1 MSKKGGITKGKSHKE
16 GGIPMVVESTGQQ
29 VELEGGEGVINKTN
43 MASDTKFDF
52 QGKQM
57 TTCEI
62 ASAINSANGNGV
74 QIDCDDVTGK
84 KYAYEDGGVVFIN
97 YKKDEIM
104 YEPIDGKYY
113 ANDMEFDSLEEAQ
126 KFLDSGGVN
135 EDLRGAYERGLFKG
149 GGGVGKKVKTF
160 KQLETHPF
168 VREIF
173 YEYQQGV
180 YDESDYIYVLHLV
193 DGKKF
198 ETLDTGIIT
207 APSKSRLVSY
217 FNEYDVVNE
226 ENNFFKEGGS
236 VTFNDAGT
244 SMVMYH
250 EKEGNFFFP
259 QGQIYLYL
267 YDVENSSKKLGK
279 EFDWVFYPMTTMSM
293 AWQKGYVPPLKRIWT
308 KKFQKDKKGAEHLLG
323 VIKAFLI
330 EEEGKTELYIDMMS
344 VNPTQKKKGIMSYM
358 IKELRDTFNLTQD
371 QITFSDTTA
380 EGKKF
385 ISKKTYEGGGNVK
398 DYNSLI
404 GKYVNIYSMGV
415 STPTEH
421 QIKDVMVSGENFRY
435 RYITLKFD
443 LGIAPIPLE
452 EADAL
457 MNNEIIFVNDNKEE
471 FGVQLIPNQ
480 FKEGGGVDSKIYSAK
495 KEKGRNYI
503 YKNGVK
509 YGYLH
514 TIYQRRGNREVPTI
528 VLVRLSDGKYF
539 KSLYTFQKDVYAW
552 VNATGEMFESLHE
565 EEMEQGGDVRD
576 FSWYQDFKKQELK
589 RGTAHEM
596 EHVDSISKFKKK
608 GVSDKDVAE
617 AIAQDHLDENENYYI
632 ELDKMDV
639 DAIKRKKKKYEH
651 GGNVHDISK
660 VMHPTDSKVK
670 RVLKNDFDINFK
682 PKNIFYPKQSLGLT
696 RIEMPQIRGEFL
708 PLLFDKLD
716 NDRIPYE
723 DLRVMPNTLKPSQN
737 EINIDNA
744 NRLDMDSVYLK
755 KAIVSNDNF
764 IIDGHHRWYYCLI
777 NDIPIDI
784 TKIDLPIEEA
794 LNYIRQL
801 DFVQVDTI
809 EKGGRMLSD
818 SQKTLFEVGGNIEA
832 SKYSKEIPLSI
843 YKGIISDYDKDGIS
857 NADDLQPYKSSET
870 KLEEVSIKDEITD
883 IVNYRNL
890 FVQVQQNVLNKIKD
904 INTCGK
910 IKCSI
915 KTRIKT
921 PYSIINKLR
930 RRSLTD
936 VKTLDK
942 LDKKA
947 KEFLK
952 NKDLKGI
959 DLYKGLTDILGF
971 MVIVEDFESLTKLK
985 NEVEHGT
992 LGEVLE
998 FEDFY
1003 KNDNN
1008 GYRAYHFLLST
1019 ESNGTFIP
1027 YELQIRTM
1035 RVNELALITHTI
1047 YKQGKLNGAY
1057 NDKISKQIELADKG
1071 NKTIARLVDKE
1082 LVDKDLINRLTIQ
1095 KFAMG
1100 DMVIGDWLYLYRYKV
1115 QNNAN
1120 KQTSFITEFAENE
1133 SEARKEI
1140 NKKYKNITILSVS
1153 VNDKEYVAIDEF
1165 VDKQT
1170 DKNRVDI
1177 FETQEAFEYADQLK
1191 KGGVVYKDLSSIKP
1205 DIVND
1210 GYTTEVDEVTI
1221 EKTGKTFILHDRKIT
1236 GASGAYQLLK
1246 DFWNIENID
1255 VVEEMNVIYLDSQ
1268 NKPIAIYR
1276 HSKGGID
1283 STIADIEV
1291 ISAVAVKTL
1300 AKGVIVSHNHPS
1312 GNLKASNADLEV
1324 SQRLKNALKLF
1335 NIILLDSM
1343 IVTKDG
1349 YYSMADDGVFRM
1361 GGNVMSNSNNNTI
1374 VIDEADTKND
1384 DKIFLVKLKDV
1395 FYVIYEGDIVFQSNN
1410 LKEAK
1415 EDFELALYYDKAN
1428 AKKKFAGGGGIGAG
1442 LKEDAQKY
1450 IITFFNVLKLIVPKN
1465 MISSLQEEVTL
1476 QVKQKGVISLDEIE
1490 NYEPYNNLVG
1500 RFIDIPKLYFQD
1512 EKGKNAIVYL
1522 HYFSSGSDWYIT
1534 ELDKTTG
1541 EAFGYVILNGD
1552 TQNSEFGYID
1562 IKDLVSNNKIE
1573 IDLYWSL
1580 QTLNEIFEKR
1590 FPELVDGV
1598 VEYYSKDSNLTR
1610 LTNFEVLIE
1619 KNAFKNQ
1626 YEVNQLIELMIDEK
1640 GTDANMY
1647 TTMEQSFLQ
1656 RYSGM
1661 GGLQKYGATGK
1672 GILWEYYTPKN
1683 IADIMWQLAYKHKS
1697 VESFDRVLE
1706 NSVGVGVFVNSCPS
1720 AVGSM
1725 DCYDISKYAIS
1736 ICNILYG
1743 KDERFSFLNRSFE
1756 TKFFDGNT
1764 SLKGNVTPIYDLVIG
1779 NPPYSEYSGKY
1790 AGMGEKKYTKAENYI
1805 DYFIFRSLDLL
1816 KSGGLL
1822 VYILGSVKGMGQ
1834 DNWLESK
1841 DNYTKLKIK
1850 EKADLVDAL
1859 RLGSGVFE
1867 FTDVDSDIIVLR
1879 KK

>member
-1 MSKKGGITKGKSHKE
+1 MSANGGITKGKSHKE
-16 GGIPMVVESTGQQ
+16 GGIPMVVKSTGQQ
-29 VELEGGEGVINKTN
+29 VELEGGEGVINKRN
-43 MASDTKFDF
+43 MASDKKFEF

-62 ASAINSANGNGV
+62 ASEINSANGNGV
-74 QIDCDDVTGK
+74 QIECDDVTGK
-84 KYAYEDGGVVFIN
+84 KYEYSTGGKI
-97 YKKDEIM
+97 
-104 YEPIDGKYY
+104 
-113 ANDMEFDSLEEAQ
+113 L
-126 KFLDSGGVN
+126 N
-135 EDLRGAYERGLFKG
+135 EDEEESFKEWMDDGNVIEQSKGVYSTQDAQYRNRLKGLDELRKYFRKEFLSDSYEG
-149 GGGVGKKVKTF
+149 GGGVEDYINIDRMNPRQYEMVTNFNTLKSLAKNGFIELHEKTGLRYTNVESKYMQENRVTNVRHDYIESAKNPKFEFKNRKYAIGYSKGLNFLRIYVLEDMSKSENKYEGGGLVQIGDDVIINGIEYSYLKREKTETRFAPNHYEYTFYPIYAKDKSLKVDFRNDDDFNNWFKINGIKKEKYEGGGGVYHDKTRFPNEGEIVLSKDVDYDMMSFFDRTNKNLLITLKNGKKVKASVGQF
-160 KQLETHPF
+160 YNDIIFNGDFPKEIEGANYKLQLKEF
-168 VREIF
+168 EKIEIVN
-173 YEYQQGV
+173 QM
-180 YDESDYIYVLHLV
+180 
-193 DGKKF
+193 
-198 ETLDTGIIT
+198 
-207 APSKSRLVSY
+207 SK
-217 FNEYDVVNE
+217 
-226 ENNFFKEGGS
+226 GGS
-236 VTFNDAGT
+236 
-244 SMVMYH
+244 
-250 EKEGNFFFP
+250 
-259 QGQIYLYL
+259 
-267 YDVENSSKKLGK
+267 
-279 EFDWVFYPMTTMSM
+279 
-293 AWQKGYVPPLKRIWT
+293 
-308 KKFQKDKKGAEHLLG
+308 
-323 VIKAFLI
+323 
-330 EEEGKTELYIDMMS
+330 
-344 VNPTQKKKGIMSYM
+344 
-358 IKELRDTFNLTQD
+358 
-371 QITFSDTTA
+371 
-380 EGKKF
+380 
-385 ISKKTYEGGGNVK
+385 VK

-415 STPTEH
+415 SLPTEH
-421 QIKDVMVSGENFRY
+421 QIKDVQVSGENFRY
-435 RYITLKFD
+435 RYVTLKFD
-443 LGIAPIPLE
+443 LGIAPISLE
-452 EADAL
+452 EADAF

-480 FKEGGGVDSKIYSAK
+480 FKEGG
-495 KEKGRNYI
+495 
-503 YKNGVK
+503 
-509 YGYLH
+509 
-514 TIYQRRGNREVPTI
+514 
-528 VLVRLSDGKYF
+528 
-539 KSLYTFQKDVYAW
+539 
-552 VNATGEMFESLHE
+552 
-565 EEMEQGGDVRD
+565 DVRD
-576 FSWYQDFKKQELK
+576 FDWYQMWKKDQVK
-589 RGTAHEM
+589 KGTATEM
-596 EHVDSISKFKKK
+596 EHIDSIREFKKR
-608 GVSDKDVAE
+608 GVSDKEVAE
-617 AIAQDHLDENENYYI
+617 AIAKDHLDEDENYYM
-632 ELDKMDV
+632 ELEKMDV
-639 DAIKRKKKKYEH
+639 DAIKRKKKQYRE
-651 GGNVHDISK
+651 GGNVHSISNI
-660 VMHPTDSKVK
+660 MHPTDSKVK
-670 RVLKNDFDINFK
+670 RVLKNDFDINFQ
-682 PKNIFYPKQSLGLT
+682 PKNIFVPKQSLGLT
-696 RIEMPQIRGEFL
+696 RIEMPQIRGQFL

-716 NDRIPYE
+716 NDRISYE

-744 NRLDMDSVYLK
+744 NRLNMDSVYLK

-764 IIDGHHRWYYCLI
+764 IIDGHHRWYYCLV
-777 NDIPIDI
+777 NNIPIDI

-809 EKGGRMLSD
+809 EKGGMLSD
-818 SQKTLFEVGGNIEA
+818 SQKSLFGEGGNIEA
-832 SKYSKEIPLSI
+832 NKYSKEIPIDI
-843 YKGIISDYDKDGIS
+843 YTGVTSDYDKDGIA
-857 NADDLQPYKSSET
+857 NADDLEPNKPSET
-870 KLEEVSIKDEITD
+870 KLEEISLKDELTD
-883 IVNYRNL
+883 IVDYRNL
-890 FVQVQQNVLNKIKD
+890 FVQVQKNVLDKIQK
-904 INTCGK
+904 INTCGN
-910 IKCSI
+910 IQCSI

-952 NKDLKGI
+952 NKNLKGI

-985 NEVEHGT
+985 NEIEKGN

-998 FEDFY
+998 FDDFY

-1019 ESNGTFIP
+1019 EANGTFIP
-1027 YELQIRTM
+1027 YELQIRTR

-1047 YKQGKLNGAY
+1047 YKQGKMNGAY
-1057 NDKISKQIELADKG
+1057 NDKIAKQIELADKG

-1082 LVDKDLINRLTIQ
+1082 LVDKELINRLTIQ

-1100 DMVIGDWLYLYRYKV
+1100 DVVMDEWMYEYNYKV
-1115 QNNAN
+1115 KNNSN
-1120 KQTSFITEFAENE
+1120 KQIYTITEFAENE
-1133 SEARKEI
+1133 SQARKSI

-1165 VDKQT
+1165 EDKQT

-1177 FETQEAFEYADQLK
+1177 FETFERFEYADEFK
-1191 KGGVVYKDLSSIKP
+1191 KGGVVYKDLSTIKP
-1205 DIVND
+1205 DMVND
-1210 GYTTEVDEVTI
+1210 ASNTFTTEVDEVTI
-1221 EKTGKTFILHDRKIT
+1221 NKTGKTFLFHERKIT
-1236 GASGAYQLLK
+1236 GSSGAYQLLK
-1246 DFWNIENID
+1246 DFWNVENID
-1255 VVEEMNVIYLDSQ
+1255 VVEEMNIIYLDTQ
-1268 NKPIAIYR
+1268 NKPISIYR

-1300 AKGVIVSHNHPS
+1300 AKGVIISHNHPS
-1312 GNLKASNADLEV
+1312 GNLTASNSDLEV
-1324 SQRLKNALKLF
+1324 SQKLKNALKLF

-1343 IVTKDG
+1343 IVTKNG
-1349 YYSMADDGVFRM
+1349 YYSMADDGVFKM
-1361 GGNVMSNSNNNTI
+1361 GGNVQSNSHNSTLLL
-1374 VIDEADTKND
+1374 DEADTKNG

-1415 EDFELALYYDKAN
+1415 EDFELALYYDKTN
-1428 AKKKFAGGGGIGAG
+1428 AKKMFDDGGEVA
-1442 LKEDAQKY
+1442 K
-1450 IITFFNVLKLIVPKN
+1450 VL
-1465 MISSLQEEVTL
+1465 
-1476 QVKQKGVISLDEIE
+1476 
-1490 NYEPYNNLVG
+1490 
-1500 RFIDIPKLYFQD
+1500 DIPKLYFQD

-1522 HYFSSGSDWYIT
+1522 HYFSSGSDWFIT

-1552 TQNSEFGYID
+1552 TQNSEFGYMD
-1562 IKDLVSNNKIE
+1562 INELSENNDYIE
-1573 IDLYWSL
+1573 LDKYWTP

-1598 VEYYSKDSNLTR
+1598 VEYYSKDQNLTR
-1610 LTNFEVLIE
+1610 LTNYEVVIE

-1720 AVGSM
+1720 AVRSM

-1743 KDERFSFLNRSFE
+1743 QDERFSFLNRSFE

>member
-29 VELEGGEGVINKTN
+29 VELEGGEGVTNKTN
-43 MASDTKFDF
+43 MASDTKYEF

-62 ASAINSANGNGV
+62 TSALNSANGNGV

-104 YEPIDGKYY
+104 YEPMDGKYY
-113 ANDMEFDSLEEAQ
+113 ANDKEFDSLEEAQ

-135 EDLRGAYERGLFKG
+135 ENLRGAYERGLFKG
-149 GGGVGKKVKTF
+149 GGGVDAIVIEKPYRNGNFQEDIAKENIT
-160 KQLETHPF
+160 
-168 VREIF
+168 EIF
-173 YEYQQGV
+173 NNV
-180 YDESDYIYVLHLV
+180 SFR
-193 DGKKF
+193 KF
-198 ETLDTGIIT
+198 GNEFRKHIM
-207 APSKSRLVSY
+207 PS
-217 FNEYDVVNE
+217 FTQ
-226 ENNFFKEGGS
+226 ENNADRLTRNYRWSDFASYLIGDGS
-236 VTFNDAGT
+236 YNVT
-244 SMVMYH
+244 
-250 EKEGNFFFP
+250 
-259 QGQIYLYL
+259 
-267 YDVENSSKKLGK
+267 
-279 EFDWVFYPMTTMSM
+279 
-293 AWQKGYVPPLKRIWT
+293 
-308 KKFQKDKKGAEHLLG
+308 
-323 VIKAFLI
+323 
-330 EEEGKTELYIDMMS
+330 EEEYK
-344 VNPTQKKKGIMSYM
+344 NF
-358 IKELRDTFNLTQD
+358 IKNFN
-371 QITFSDTTA
+371 TTY
-380 EGKKF
+380 KD
-385 ISKKTYEGGGNVK
+385 SYEGGGGVK
-398 DYNSLI
+398 DFKSLI

-435 RYITLKFD
+435 RYVTLKFD

-457 MNNEIIFVNDNKEE
+457 LNNEIIFVNDNKEE

-480 FKEGGGVDSKIYSAK
+480 FKEGGGVDSTTKYKVGDKIKSFEVK
-495 KEKGRNYI
+495 KIVDGYA
-503 YKNGVK
+503 YK
-509 YGYLH
+509 YGAGGKKTRYVTTFLLLESDNGQER
-514 TIYQRRGNREVPTI
+514 ILRADKKS
-528 VLVRLSDGKYF
+528 LSDAETYFPTFGHTKKY
-539 KSLYTFQKDVYAW
+539 KTWQ
-552 VNATGEMFESLHE
+552 MFESAEKME
-565 EEMEQGGDVRD
+565 EGGGVDSNTQKLIEELKKHSNESFSDVMTNKEGEKYRFHYWKLKYPSASNWLVKLFEKASEENTGKSYNRNFANGDYSFYYDRPEMKNKPNGSMQMRMLEVVDTFEEGGDVRD

-589 RGTAHEM
+589 RGTEHEM
-596 EHVDSISKFKKK
+596 EHVDSISKFKKA

-617 AIAQDHLDENENYYI
+617 AIAQDHLDEDENYYI
-632 ELDKMDV
+632 ELEKMDV
-639 DAIKRKKKKYEH
+639 DAIKRKKKKYRD
-651 GGNVHDISK
+651 GGNVHNISK

-670 RVLKNDFDINFK
+670 RVLKNDFDIDFK
-682 PKNIFYPKQSLGLT
+682 PKNIYYPKQSLGLK
-696 RIEMPQIRGEFL
+696 RIQMPQIRGEFL

-716 NDRIPYE
+716 KDRIGYE
-723 DLRVMPNTLKPSQN
+723 DSRVMPNTLKPSQD

-818 SQKTLFEVGGNIEA
+818 SQKTLFEGGGNIEV

-870 KLEEVSIKDEITD
+870 KLEEVSIKDELTD

-985 NEVEHGT
+985 NEVEQGT

-1047 YKQGKLNGAY
+1047 YKQGKLNGEY
-1057 NDKISKQIELADKG
+1057 NNKLSKQIELADKG

-1082 LVDKDLINRLTIQ
+1082 LQDKDLIKRLTLQ
-1095 KFAMG
+1095 KFGMG
-1100 DMVIGDWLYLYRYKV
+1100 DVVMGDWLYLYRYKIK
-1115 QNNAN
+1115 NNAN
-1120 KQTSFITEFAENE
+1120 KQISYITEFAENE
-1133 SEARKEI
+1133 SQARKEI
-1140 NKKYKNITILSVS
+1140 NKKYKNFTVLSVS
-1153 VNDKEYVAIDEF
+1153 VNDKEYVPIDEF
-1165 VDKQT
+1165 VDLQKDRNQ
-1170 DKNRVDI
+1170 VDI
-1177 FETQEAFEYADQLK
+1177 FETQESFEYADQLK
-1191 KGGVVYKDLSSIKP
+1191 KGGKIYQDLSSIKP

-1210 GYTTEVDEVTI
+1210 ASNTYTTEVDEVSI
-1221 EKTGKTFILHDRKIT
+1221 EKTGKTFVLNDRKIT
-1236 GASGAYQLLK
+1236 GASSAYQLLK

-1255 VVEEMNVIYLDSQ
+1255 VVEELNVIYLDTQ

-1300 AKGVIVSHNHPS
+1300 AKGVIMSHNHPS

-1349 YYSMADDGVFRM
+1349 YYSMADDGVFER
-1361 GGNVMSNSNNNTI
+1361 GGSVKYYGDNGTI
-1374 VIDEADTKND
+1374 LLDEADTKNGE

-1395 FYVIYEGDIVFQSNN
+1395 FYVIHEGDVVANSNN

-1415 EDFELALYYDKAN
+1415 KDFELALYNDKVN
-1428 AKKKFAGGGGIGAG
+1428 AKNKFAGGGGIGAG
-1442 LKEDAQKY
+1442 LTEDAQKY
-1450 IITFFNVLKLIVPKN
+1450 VITFFTLLKSFVPKN
-1465 MISSLQEEVTL
+1465 MMASLQEEVTL
-1476 QVKQKGVISLDEIE
+1476 QVKEKGTISLDEIE
-1490 NYEPYNNLVG
+1490 NYEPYENLL
-1500 RFIDIPKLYFQD
+1500 RQFLQIPKLYFQD

-1534 ELDKTTG
+1534 ELDRKTG

-1562 IKDLVSNNKIE
+1562 INDLVANNKIE

-1697 VESFDRVLE
+1697 VESFDKVLE

>member
-16 GGIPMVVESTGQQ
+16 GGIPMVVESTGQK
-29 VELEGGEGVINKTN
+29 VELEGGEGVTNKTN
-43 MASDTKFDF
+43 MADDTKYEF

-62 ASAINSANGNGV
+62 TSALNSANGNGV

-84 KYAYEDGGVVFIN
+84 KYAYEDGGVVFIDYN
-97 YKKDEIM
+97 ENEIM
-104 YEPIDGKYY
+104 YEPIDRKYY
-113 ANDMEFDSLEEAQ
+113 ANDKEFDSLEEAQ

-135 EDLRGAYERGLFKG
+135 EDLRGAYERGLF
-149 GGGVGKKVKTF
+149 
-160 KQLETHPF
+160 
-168 VREIF
+168 
-173 YEYQQGV
+173 
-180 YDESDYIYVLHLV
+180 
-193 DGKKF
+193 
-198 ETLDTGIIT
+198 
-207 APSKSRLVSY
+207 
-217 FNEYDVVNE
+217 
-226 ENNFFKEGGS
+226 
-236 VTFNDAGT
+236 
-244 SMVMYH
+244 
-250 EKEGNFFFP
+250 
-259 QGQIYLYL
+259 
-267 YDVENSSKKLGK
+267 
-279 EFDWVFYPMTTMSM
+279 
-293 AWQKGYVPPLKRIWT
+293 
-308 KKFQKDKKGAEHLLG
+308 
-323 VIKAFLI
+323 
-330 EEEGKTELYIDMMS
+330 
-344 VNPTQKKKGIMSYM
+344 
-358 IKELRDTFNLTQD
+358 
-371 QITFSDTTA
+371 
-380 EGKKF
+380 
-385 ISKKTYEGGGNVK
+385 EGGGNVK
-398 DYNSLI
+398 DFNSLI

-421 QIKDVMVSGENFRY
+421 QIKDVQVTGENFRY

-443 LGIAPIPLE
+443 LGIAPISLK
-452 EADAL
+452 EADAF

-480 FKEGGGVDSKIYSAK
+480 FKEGGGVGNVYIALSKT
-495 KEKGRNYI
+495 
-503 YKNGVK
+503 KNGLLLSERFDK
-509 YGYLH
+509 QITHQQLFDYYKKRGYE
-514 TIYQRRGNREVPTI
+514 IIDSNI
-528 VLVRLSDGKYF
+528 F
-539 KSLYTFQKDVYAW
+539 KVTNKDVLDVYKDAISKFIEEKYNEVVDW
-552 VNATGEMFESLHE
+552 GNTFLSYEIVGDRIIAQSCFVKTQNGREYKITPNDLVNKNFDK
-565 EEMEQGGDVRD
+565 GGDVRD

-589 RGTAHEM
+589 RGTEHEM
-596 EHVDSISKFKKK
+596 EHIDTIKKFKKE

-617 AIAQDHLDENENYYI
+617 AIAKDHLEEDENYYI

-639 DAIKRKKKKYEH
+639 DAIKRKKKEYEH
-651 GGNVHDISK
+651 GGNVHNISK

-708 PLLFDKLD
+708 PLLFEKLD

-801 DFVQVDTI
+801 DFVQVDSI
-809 EKGGRMLSD
+809 EKGGMMLSD
-818 SQKTLFEVGGNIEA
+818 SENTLFEGGGNIEVN
-832 SKYSKEIPLSI
+832 KYSKEIPLSI
-843 YKGIISDYDKDGIS
+843 YKAVISDYDKDGIS
-857 NADDLQPYKSSET
+857 NADDLQPYKSSDI
-870 KLEEVSIKDEITD
+870 KLEEISLKDELTD
-883 IVNYRNL
+883 IVDYRNL
-890 FVQVQQNVLNKIKD
+890 FVQVQQNVLDKIKQ

-910 IKCSI
+910 IQCSI

-952 NKDLKGI
+952 NKNLKGI

-971 MVIVEDFESLTKLK
+971 MIIVEDFESLTKLK
-985 NEVEHGT
+985 NEVEQGN

-1047 YKQGKLNGAY
+1047 YKQGKLNGEY
-1057 NDKISKQIELADKG
+1057 NNKLSKQIELADKG

-1082 LVDKDLINRLTIQ
+1082 LQDKDLIKRLTLPLK
-1095 KFAMG
+1095 KFGMG
-1100 DMVIGDWLYLYRYKV
+1100 DIVIGDWLYLYRYKV
-1115 QNNAN
+1115 KNNAN
-1120 KQTSFITEFAENE
+1120 KQISYITEFAENE

-1140 NKKYKNITILSVS
+1140 NKKYRNFSILSVS
-1153 VNDKEYVAIDEF
+1153 VNDKEYVPIDEF
-1165 VDKQT
+1165 VDSQKDRNQ
-1170 DKNRVDI
+1170 VDL
-1177 FETQEAFEYADQLK
+1177 FETQESFEYADQLK
-1191 KGGVVYKDLSSIKP
+1191 KGGKIYQDLSSIKP

-1210 GYTTEVDEVTI
+1210 SSNNFTTEVDEVTI
-1221 EKTGKTFILHDRKIT
+1221 EKTGKTFLFHQRKIT
-1236 GASGAYQLLK
+1236 GSSSAYQLLK
-1246 DFWNIENID
+1246 DFWTIENID

-1268 NKPIAIYR
+1268 NKPISIYR

-1300 AKGVIVSHNHPS
+1300 AKGVIISHNHPS

-1343 IVTKDG
+1343 IVTKNG
-1349 YYSMADDGVFRM
+1349 YYSMADEGVFEM
-1361 GGNVMSNSNNNTI
+1361 GGNVQSNSNNSTLLL
-1374 VIDEADTKND
+1374 DEADTKNG

-1395 FYVIYEGDIVFQSNN
+1395 FYVIDEGDIVSKSNN

-1415 EDFELALYYDKAN
+1415 KDFELALYKDKLN
-1428 AKKKFAGGGGIGAG
+1428 NKKKFDDGGEVG
-1442 LKEDAQKY
+1442 K
-1450 IITFFNVLKLIVPKN
+1450 
-1465 MISSLQEEVTL
+1465 SL
-1476 QVKQKGVISLDEIE
+1476 EIP
-1490 NYEPYNNLVG
+1490 N
-1500 RFIDIPKLYFQD
+1500 LYFQD

-1522 HYFSSGSDWYIT
+1522 HYFNSGSDWYIT

-1562 IKDLVSNNKIE
+1562 IHELTSNNRIE
-1573 IDLYWSL
+1573 LDRYWSL

-1590 FPELVDGV
+1590 FPELVDEGV
-1598 VEYYSKDSNLTR
+1598 VEYYNKDEKLTR

-1736 ICNILYG
+1736 ICTILYG

-1764 SLKGNVTPIYDLVIG
+1764 SLKDNVTPIYDLVIG

-1850 EKADLVDAL
+1850 EKSDLVDAL